1 MKWRELFSKKKE
13 QEKSPEAAPQ
23 PKPEPPLVFGTLD
36 FFPLESCED
45 VVVRGTVQGLSLIH
59 I

>member
-45 VVVRGTVQGLSLIH
+45 DTAILGLKSELQ
-59 I
+59 